1 YASPQALSAIHD
13 ADIIIYGIG
22 SLYTSIIPNLII
34 PGICEELKKSKAKKY
49 YICNAMNQPG
59 ETDDYYL
66 EDHVEAIL
74 NHTYQGAIDTVIA
87 YNNELDKETLNRYI
101 EKGAHEITIREE
113 QHPYKIIMCDI
124 LKFDDGLIRHDSNKI
139 RDIVDHIVRNQE
151 DEYVIHK

>member
-1 YASPQALSAIHD
+1 
-13 ADIIIYGIG
+13 
-22 SLYTSIIPNLII
+22 
-34 PGICEELKKSKAKKY
+34 
-49 YICNAMNQPG
+49 
-59 ETDDYYL
+59 
-66 EDHVEAIL
+66 
-74 NHTYQGAIDTVIA
+74 
-87 YNNELDKETLNRYI
+87 TLNRYI